1 MILMWKESY
10 ELLHGVRVYIDAIG
24 QAWVKLYSQFFTFLG
39 RRKRNLSLSKSR
51 AQTKREYL
59 LRLFLQSAAPQ
70 RCWLSIED
78 LCKVLLRTNAAISE
92 RQI

>member
-24 QAWVKLYSQFFTFLG
+24 QARVKLYSEIFTFLG
-39 RRKRNLSLSKSR
+39 GRKRNLSLSKSR

-70 RCWLSIED
+70 HDWLRFLEESKD
-78 LCKVLLRTNAAISE
+78 LCKLL
-92 RQI
+92 